1 MMTLKHELSAR
12 FVQTAVPGMYCDGD
26 GLWLKVRKDGGHQW
40 VFRYSLNAKQSEIG
54 LGGSRITLKEA
65 RNKAGEYRV
74 IAKSGVDPKQHKRR
88 LKHERSEKDYTLQAI
103 TMMAFEAKRHSLKGD
118 GKSGRWLSPLTNH
131 ILPSLGNIPVDQIHQ
146 RDIKEVL
153 APLWHKKHATAE
165 KALNRLNIVFKHAA
179 AMDIEVDLQAT
190 MKAKLLLG
198 ASSHIVEHVKALPWQ
213 AVPAFYQ
220 TLTETSSSH
229 LALKLLILT
238 GVRSGPIRQLQSSQ
252 ISGSTW
258 LISGDLMKGLKGKT
272 PDFRVPLSDEALRI
286 INMAQQ
292 FERGG
297 FIFPGVSGAPISDAT
312 MARLMQRAGM
322 DERPHGFRTS
332 LRTWLSDQNILSYE
346 ASEASL
352 AHSVGTSVARAY
364 NRTDYL
370 DQREVALNKW
380 ALYITG
386 DCV

>member
-1 MMTLKHELSAR
+1 M
-12 FVQTAVPGMYCDGD
+12 
-26 GLWLKVRKDGGHQW
+26 
-40 VFRYSLNAKQSEIG
+40 
-54 LGGSRITLKEA
+54 GGSRLTLKEA
-65 RNKAGEYRV
+65 RKKADEYRV
-74 IAKSGVDPKQHKRR
+74 IAKSGVDPKQHKRI
-88 LKHERSEKDYTLQAI
+88 LKHERSEKDYTLQTI
-103 TMMAFEAKRHSLKGD
+103 TMMAFEAKKHSLKGD

-131 ILPSLGNIPVDQIHQ
+131 ILPRLGNMPVDQIHQ

-165 KALNRLNIVFKHAA
+165 KAINRLNIVFKHAA

-198 ASSHIVEHVKALPWQ
+198 TSSHIVEHVKALPWQ
-213 AVPAFYQ
+213 DVPVFYQ
-220 TLTETSSSH
+220 ALTETSTSH

-252 ISGSTW
+252 ILGSTW
-258 LISGDLMKGLKGKT
+258 LISGDLMKGVKGKT

-286 INMAQQ
+286 IAIAKQ
-292 FERGG
+292 FERDG
-297 FIFPGVSGAPISDAT
+297 FIFPGVSGTTISDAT
-312 MARLMQRAGM
+312 MAKLMSSAGM

-346 ASEASL
+346 ASEMVL

-370 DQREVALNKW
+370 DQRQVALNKW
-380 ALYITG
+380 ALYISG
-386 DCV
+386 GCL

>member
-1 MMTLKHELSAR
+1 MTLKHELSSK
-12 FVQTAVPGMYCDGD
+12 FVQTAKYGMYCDGD
-26 GLWLKVRKDGGHQW
+26 GLWLKVRKDGGYQW
-40 VFRYSLNAKQSEIG
+40 IFRYSLNAKQSEIG
-54 LGGSRITLKEA
+54 LGGSRLTLKEA
-65 RNKAGEYRV
+65 RKKADEYRV
-74 IAKSGVDPKQHKRR
+74 IAKSGVDPKQHKRI
-88 LKHERSEKDYTLQAI
+88 LKHERSEKDYTLQTI
-103 TMMAFEAKRHSLKGD
+103 TMMAFEAKKHSLKGD

-131 ILPSLGNIPVDQIHQ
+131 ILPRLGNMPVDQIHQ

-165 KALNRLNIVFKHAA
+165 KAINRLNIVLKHAA

-198 ASSHIVEHVKALPWQ
+198 TSSHIVEHVKALPWQ
-213 AVPAFYQ
+213 DVPAFYQ
-220 TLTETSSSH
+220 TLTETSTSH

-252 ISGSTW
+252 ILDSTW
-258 LISGDLMKGLKGKT
+258 LISGDLMKGVKGKT

-286 INMAQQ
+286 IAIAKQ
-292 FERGG
+292 FERDG
-297 FIFPGVSGAPISDAT
+297 FIFPGVSGTTISDAT
-312 MARLMQRAGM
+312 MAKLMSSAGM

-346 ASEASL
+346 ASEMVL

-370 DQREVALNKW
+370 DQRQVALNKW
-380 ALYITG
+380 ALYISG
-386 DCV
+386 GCL

>member
-1 MMTLKHELSAR
+1 
-12 FVQTAVPGMYCDGD
+12 
-26 GLWLKVRKDGGHQW
+26 
-40 VFRYSLNAKQSEIG
+40 
-54 LGGSRITLKEA
+54 
-65 RNKAGEYRV
+65 
-74 IAKSGVDPKQHKRR
+74 
-88 LKHERSEKDYTLQAI
+88 
-103 TMMAFEAKRHSLKGD
+103 
-118 GKSGRWLSPLTNH
+118 
-131 ILPSLGNIPVDQIHQ
+131 
-146 RDIKEVL
+146 
-153 APLWHKKHATAE
+153 
-165 KALNRLNIVFKHAA
+165 
-179 AMDIEVDLQAT
+179 
-190 MKAKLLLG
+190 
-198 ASSHIVEHVKALPWQ
+198 
-213 AVPAFYQ
+213 
-220 TLTETSSSH
+220 
-229 LALKLLILT
+229 
-238 GVRSGPIRQLQSSQ
+238 
-252 ISGSTW
+252 
-258 LISGDLMKGLKGKT
+258 MKGLKGKT

-386 DCV
+386 D